1 MRNLV
6 GFFINRPM
14 LINII
19 VLAIIALGVKS
30 ATEIRKEGFP
40 EISMNKIIIQTIY
53 PGSSAGDV
61 ELNVTVPIE
70 DALEEIEGIKEI
82 LSVSE
87 EGVSRIEIQADDNA
101 SPEEFRKLY
110 NDAESA
116 LASISDLPKDIEGK
130 PSIQEFTSSDVPV
143 MEISYTG
150 EYKILKPYI
159 DRLELKLKKLSGVS
173 NVTTIGIPD
182 EEVQILV
189 DPVRAR
195 EQKIDL
201 KMILR
206 AIQKR
211 NLEGSGGTLES
222 FIGEK
227 KIVFLS
233 KFDRYQDVLDTNIIM
248 NNEGFGTKLKQIA
261 NLKVIPK
268 ESNLIVRNNGDRG
281 ATISIKKTGSS
292 DLIKTVDGINSFLE
306 KETLPDGVV
315 CKVLFDQSRLTR
327 DRISLLAG
335 NAVLGFI
342 LVVAVLLMIFNIKTA
357 VWTAFGIPFTLCGM
371 FIFMK
376 IYGISLNLISLGA
389 FIIILG
395 MLVDDAIVI
404 AEEINSNK
412 EQGME
417 PKDAAVEAVKKM
429 WVPVAASS
437 LTTMVAFS
445 PLFSLGGFPGKF
457 IWAIPLMVIVG
468 LLISLFESYFLLP
481 GHMSHG
487 KVKKTLKKPFV
498 IKFENLYEKAM
509 VKAVNR
515 KYLFISLMVILLM
528 ASVVLFARFVDKDPF
543 PQDAAEG
550 FSIAVTLPKGSPP
563 EETEK
568 SVIEMEQLLKKL
580 PENEI
585 VGFSSRIGTQSL
597 LSATT
602 MGTQN
607 NIAVIFVYL
616 KPFSQRDRTADQIM
630 AALKKDITR
639 AAVQSHS
646 LFVMNLSRLGPPMGR
661 PFEIRIISNDNE
673 LRGNKEREIR
683 KYLKTLPGIFD
694 IENDD
699 IEGKNELNLKIN
711 HDILSRTGLTVE
723 DVLTTLRIAFDGMIV
738 TNLSTVDKTIEFRL
752 RLNERARADKNFI
765 DNLPIANSMGNIINL
780 SMFTSLVEQQSRA
793 GIHHINGIRAT
804 TIFGNTDLKKI
815 SPVEVMN
822 KVRSLYPSDANVAIE
837 YSGQPVETNQ
847 IFSGL
852 ASAALAAFVGIYL
865 LISLILNSFSKP
877 LIIMTS
883 IPFLVIGFAFVLIT
897 HGIPASMMGGIAMV
911 GLMGVI
917 VNNSIIMA
925 DTIRGLSGDHQITKN
940 IIIKGAVSRLRPVL
954 LTTITTV
961 FGVLPTGY
969 GIGGSDPFLAHMS
982 LVLAYGL
989 LFGTAITLFM
999 VPLLFTASV
1008 DISNSAVRITK
1019 KFNITFL
1026 SRYLPPLR

>member
-1 MRNLV
+1 MSTLV

-19 VLAIIALGVKS
+19 VLAVIALGIKS
-30 ATEIRKEGFP
+30 VMELRKEGFP
-40 EISMNKIIIQTIY
+40 EISLNKIIIETIY

-61 ELNVTVPIE
+61 ELNVTIPIE
-70 DALEEIEGIKEI
+70 DALEELEGIKEV

-87 EGVSRIEIQADDNA
+87 EGISRIEVQADDNA
-101 SPEEFRKLY
+101 SPDEFRKLY
-110 NDAESA
+110 NDVESA
-116 LASISDLPKDIEGK
+116 LSSISDLPKDIEGK
-130 PSIQEFTSSDVPV
+130 PSIREYTSSDVPV
-143 MEISYTG
+143 MEISFTG
-150 EYKILKPYI
+150 KYEILKPYI
-159 DRLELKLKKLSGVS
+159 DRLETKIKKLSGVS
-173 NVTTIGIPD
+173 NVTAIGIPD

-189 DPVRAR
+189 DPIRAR
-195 EQKIDL
+195 KYKIDL

-233 KFDRYQDVLDTNIIM
+233 KYDHYKDVLDTNIIM
-248 NNEGFGTKLKQIA
+248 NDAGFGVKLKQIA
-261 NLKVIPK
+261 SLKVIPR
-268 ESNLIVRNNGDRG
+268 ERNLIVRNNGEKG
-281 ATISIKKTGSS
+281 ATLSIKKTGSS
-292 DLIKTVDGINSFLE
+292 DLVKTVDGINSFLE
-306 KETLPDGVV
+306 QETLPDGVTR
-315 CKVLFDQSRLTR
+315 KVLFDQSRLTR

-335 NAVLGFI
+335 NAVIGFI
-342 LVVAVLLMIFNIKTA
+342 LVVSVLFMIFDIKTA
-357 VWTAFGIPFTLCGM
+357 VWTAFGIPFTLFGM
-371 FIFMK
+371 FIFLK
-376 IYGISLNLISLGA
+376 TYGISLNLISLGG
-389 FIIILG
+389 FIIIIG

-412 EQGME
+412 ELGMN
-417 PKDAAVEAVKKM
+417 PKEAAIEAVKKM
-429 WVPVAASS
+429 WVPVAASC

-468 LLISLFESYFLLP
+468 LLISLFESYFILP

-487 KVKKTLKKPFV
+487 KVKKMVKKSFV
-498 IKFENLYEKAM
+498 IKIENIYEKSI
-509 VKAVNR
+509 VKAINR
-515 KYLFISLMVILLM
+515 KYLFVSFMIIILTGS
-528 ASVVLFARFVDKDPF
+528 AVLFARFVNKDPF

-550 FSIAVTLPKGSPP
+550 FSIAVTLPKGSHA

-568 SVIEMEQLLKKL
+568 SVIEMEKLLQQL

-585 VGFSSRIGTQSL
+585 RGFSSRIGTQSL

-616 KPFSQRDRTADQIM
+616 KPFSQRDRTAEQIM
-630 AALKKDITR
+630 TALKKDIADTATR
-639 AAVQSHS
+639 
-646 LFVMNLSRLGPPMGR
+646 LRTLYVMNLNRLGPPMGR
-661 PFEIRIISNDNE
+661 PFEIRIISNNNE
-673 LRGNKEREIR
+673 LRDDKEKEIR
-683 KYLKTLPGIFD
+683 KYLETLPGVFD

-711 HDILSRTGLTVE
+711 HNMLSRTGLTVE

-738 TNLSTVDKTIEFRL
+738 TSLSTVDKTIEFRL
-752 RLNERARADKNFI
+752 RLNERARANKHFI

-780 SMFTSLVEQQSRA
+780 SVFASIVEQPSRA
-793 GIHHINGIRAT
+793 SIHHVNGIRAT
-804 TIFGNTDLKKI
+804 TLFGNTDLKKI

-822 KVRSLYPSDANVAIE
+822 KVRSVFQSATNISIE
-837 YSGQPVETNQ
+837 YSGQPVETNL

-852 ASAALAAFVGIYL
+852 ASAAFAAFIGIYL

-911 GLMGVI
+911 GLMGII
-917 VNNSIIMA
+917 VNNSIIMVN
-925 DTIRGLSGDHQITKN
+925 TIRGLSVDGKITKDT
-940 IIIKGAVSRLRPVL
+940 IIQGAVSRLRPVL

-969 GIGGSDPFLAHMS
+969 GIGGSDPFLAQMS

-989 LFGTAITLFM
+989 LFGTVITLFM
-999 VPLLFTASV
+999 VPLLFTASM
-1008 DISNSAVRITK
+1008 DISNIIGRIPGK
-1019 KFNITFL
+1019 SNSI
-1026 SRYLPPLR
+1026 

>member
-1 MRNLV
+1 MSNLV
-6 GFFINRPM
+6 RFFINRPM
-14 LINII
+14 LINIM
-19 VLAIIALGVKS
+19 VLAVIALGIKS

-70 DALEEIEGIKEI
+70 DALEELEGIKDI
-82 LSVSE
+82 VSVTE
-87 EGVSRIEIQADDNA
+87 EGVSRIEVQADDNA

-110 NDAESA
+110 NDTESA
-116 LASISDLPKDIEGK
+116 LTSISDLPKDIEDK
-130 PSIQEFTSSDVPV
+130 PAISEFTSSDVPV
-143 MEISYTG
+143 MEIAYIG
-150 EYKILKPYI
+150 KYEILKPYI
-159 DRLELKLKKLSGVS
+159 DRLEMKLKKLSGVS

-182 EEVQILV
+182 EEIQILV
-189 DPVRAR
+189 DPIRAR

-201 KMILR
+201 RMILR

-233 KFDRYQDVLDTNIIM
+233 KFDNYKDVLETNIIM
-248 NNEGFGTKLKQIA
+248 NDAGFGVKLKQIA
-261 NLKVIPK
+261 TLKVIPK
-268 ESNLIVRNNGDRG
+268 ERNLIVRNNGGRG

-292 DLIKTVDGINSFLE
+292 DLIKTVNGINSFLE
-306 KETLPDGVV
+306 RETLPDGVTS
-315 CKVLFDQSRLTR
+315 KVLFDQSRLTR
-327 DRISLLAG
+327 DRISLLVG
-335 NAVLGFI
+335 NAIIGFI
-342 LVVAVLLMIFNIKTA
+342 LVVAVLLMVFDIKTA

-371 FIFMK
+371 LIFLK
-376 IYGISLNLISLGA
+376 FYGISLNLISLGG
-389 FIIILG
+389 FIIIIG

-404 AEEINSNK
+404 AEEINNNK
-412 EQGME
+412 ELGMA
-417 PKDAAVEAVKKM
+417 PKEAAVDAVKKM
-429 WVPVAASS
+429 WIPVAASS

-468 LLISLFESYFLLP
+468 LSISLFESYFILP
-481 GHMSHG
+481 GHISHG
-487 KVKKTLKKPFV
+487 KVKKSVKKSFV
-498 IKFENLYEKAM
+498 IKIENVYEQAIG
-509 VKAVNR
+509 KAVNR
-515 KYLFISLMVILLM
+515 KYLFISFLVILLVIS
-528 ASVVLFARFVDKDPF
+528 AVLFAGFVDKDPF

-550 FSIAVTLPKGSPP
+550 FSIAVTLAKGSHP

-568 SVIEMEQLLKKL
+568 SVMAMEKLLQKL
-580 PENEI
+580 PANEI
-585 VGFSSRIGTQSL
+585 IGFSSRIGTQSL

-607 NIAVIFVYL
+607 NLAVIFVYL
-616 KPFSQRDRTADQIM
+616 KPFSQRDRTAVQIM
-630 AALKKDITR
+630 AALKKDITH
-639 AAVQSHS
+639 AADTSHTVY
-646 LFVMNLSRLGPPMGR
+646 VMNLNRLGPPMGR

-673 LRGNKEREIR
+673 LRGNKEKEIR
-683 KYLKTLPGIFD
+683 KYLGTLPGVFD

-711 HDILSRTGLTVE
+711 HDILSKTGLTVE
-723 DVLTTLRIAFDGMIV
+723 DVLTTLRIAFDGMIA
-738 TNLSTVDKTIEFRL
+738 TKLSTVDKTVDFRL
-752 RLNERARADKNFI
+752 RLNERARANKDFI

-780 SMFTSLVEQQSRA
+780 SMFTSFVEQPSRA

-804 TIFGNTDLKKI
+804 TIFGNTNLKEI

-822 KVRSLYPSDANVAIE
+822 KVRSVFPSDTDVSIE
-837 YSGQPVETNQ
+837 YSGQPVETKL

-852 ASAALAAFVGIYL
+852 ASSALVAFVGIYL
-865 LISLILNSFSKP
+865 LIALILNSFSKP

-883 IPFLVIGFAFVLIT
+883 IPFLVIGFAFVLIS

-917 VNNSIIMA
+917 VNNSIIMVDA
-925 DTIRGLSGDHQITKN
+925 IRNLSVDGQISKN
-940 IIIKGAVSRLRPVL
+940 SIIQGAVSRLRPVL

-961 FGVLPTGY
+961 LGVLPTGY

-989 LFGTAITLFM
+989 LFGTVITLFM
-999 VPLLFTASV
+999 VPLLFTV
-1008 DISNSAVRITK
+1008 GMDISNIIGRIPEK
-1019 KFNITFL
+1019 SKSI
-1026 SRYLPPLR
+1026 

>member
-1 MRNLV
+1 MKNLV

-14 LINII
+14 LINIM
-19 VLAIIALGVKS
+19 VLAVIALGIKS
-30 ATEIRKEGFP
+30 VSEIRKEGFP

-53 PGSSAGDV
+53 PGSSANDV

-70 DALEEIEGIKEI
+70 DALEELEGIKEI
-82 LSVSE
+82 ISVSE
-87 EGVSRIEIQADDNA
+87 EGVSRIEVQADDNA
-101 SPEEFRKLY
+101 TPEEFRKLY
-110 NDAESA
+110 NYAESA

-130 PSIQEFTSSDVPV
+130 PSISEYTSSDVPII
-143 MEISYTG
+143 EISYTG
-150 EYKILKPYI
+150 KYEILKPYI
-159 DRLELKLKKLSGVS
+159 DRLELKLRRLSGVS

-182 EEVQILV
+182 EEIHILV
-189 DPVRAR
+189 DPIRAR
-195 EQKIDL
+195 ENKIDL

-233 KFDRYQDVLDTNIIM
+233 KFENYKDVLETNIIM
-248 NNEGFGTKLKQIA
+248 NDAGFGVKLKQIA
-261 NLKVIPK
+261 TLKVTPR
-268 ESNLIVRNNGDRG
+268 ERNLIVRNNGDRG

-292 DLIKTVDGINSFLE
+292 DLIKTVDGINIFLAN
-306 KETLPDGVV
+306 ETLPDGVTS
-315 CKVLFDQSRLTR
+315 KVLFDQSRLTR

-335 NAVLGFI
+335 NAVVGFI
-342 LVVAVLLMIFNIKTA
+342 LVVAILLIIFDIKTA
-357 VWTAFGIPFTLCGM
+357 FWTGFGIPFTLCGM

-376 IYGISLNLISLGA
+376 IYGISLNLISLGG

-404 AEEINSNK
+404 VEEISSNK
-412 EQGME
+412 ELGMAPIE
-417 PKDAAVEAVKKM
+417 ASVEAVKKM
-429 WVPVAASS
+429 WIPVAASS

-457 IWAIPLMVIVG
+457 IWAIPLMVIIG
-468 LLISLFESYFLLP
+468 LSISLFESYFLLP

-487 KVKKTLKKPFV
+487 KVKKTVKRAFM
-498 IKFENLYEKAM
+498 IKLEGLYEKLI
-509 VKAVNR
+509 VKAIAH
-515 KYLFISLMVILLM
+515 KYLFISSIFIILIF
-528 ASVVLFARFVDKDPF
+528 SIVLFARFVDKDPF

-550 FSIAVTLPKGSPP
+550 FSIAVTLPKGSLP

-568 SVIEMEQLLKKL
+568 SVIEMEKLLKKL

-585 VGFSSRIGTQSL
+585 IGFSSRIGTQSL
-597 LSATT
+597 LSGTT

-607 NIAVIFVYL
+607 NIAVLFIYL

-630 AALKKDITR
+630 AALKKDINKI
-639 AAVQSHS
+639 AIQSHP
-646 LFVMNLSRLGPPMGR
+646 LFVMNLNRLGPPMGR
-661 PFEIRIISNDNE
+661 PFEIRVISNNNE
-673 LRGNKEREIR
+673 LREKKEKEIR
-683 KYLKTLPGIFD
+683 KYLETLPGVYD

-711 HDILSRTGLTVE
+711 HNILSRTGLTVE
-723 DVLTTLRIAFDGMIV
+723 DVLTTLRIGFDGIIA

-752 RLNERARADKNFI
+752 RLNERARANKDFI
-765 DNLPIANSMGNIINL
+765 DSLPIANSMGNIINL
-780 SMFTSLVEQQSRA
+780 SMFTSLVEQPSRA

-804 TIFGNTDLKKI
+804 TIFGNTNLKEI

-822 KVRSLYPSDANVAIE
+822 KVRAVFPSDTNVSIE
-837 YSGQPVETNQ
+837 YSGQPVETNL
-847 IFSGL
+847 IFAGL
-852 ASAALAAFVGIYL
+852 ASAAFIAFIGIYL

-917 VNNSIIMA
+917 VNNSIIMV
-925 DTIRGLSGDHQITKN
+925 DTIRGLSVDKIITKN
-940 IIIKGAVSRLRPVL
+940 IIVQGAVSRLRPVL

-989 LFGTAITLFM
+989 LFGTVITLLM
-999 VPLLFTASV
+999 VPLLFSAGM
-1008 DISNSAVRITK
+1008 DISNFTGRISNK
-1019 KFNITFL
+1019 LNHILNIF
-1026 SRYLPPLR
+1026 

>member
-1 MRNLV
+1 MGTLV
-6 GFFINRPM
+6 RFFINRPM
-14 LINII
+14 LINIM
-19 VLAIIALGVKS
+19 VLAIIALGIKS
-30 ATEIRKEGFP
+30 VTEIRKEGFP

-70 DALEEIEGIKEI
+70 DALEELEGIKEI
-82 LSVSE
+82 VSISE
-87 EGVSRIEIQADDNA
+87 ESLSRVEVQADENA
-101 SPEEFRKLY
+101 SPEEFKKLY
-110 NDAESA
+110 YDTESA
-116 LASISDLPKDIEGK
+116 ITSITDLPQDIEGK
-130 PSIQEFTSSDVPV
+130 PSISEYTSSDVPV
-143 MEISYTG
+143 LEISYTG
-150 EYKILKPYI
+150 KYKILKPYI
-159 DRLELKLKKLSGVS
+159 DRLELKLKKISGVS

-195 EQKIDL
+195 EHKIDL

-206 AIQKR
+206 SIQKR

-227 KIVFLS
+227 KIVFLN
-233 KFDRYQDVLDTNIIM
+233 KYENYKDVLKTNIIM
-248 NNEGFGTKLKQIA
+248 NDAGFGVKLKQIA
-261 NLKVIPK
+261 TLKVIP
-268 ESNLIVRNNGDRG
+268 EERNLIVRNNGDRG

-292 DLIKTVDGINSFLE
+292 DLIKTVDGINSFLK
-306 KETLPDGVV
+306 KENLPNGVT

-335 NAVLGFI
+335 NAIIGFI
-342 LVVAVLLMIFNIKTA
+342 LVLAVLFMIFDIKTA
-357 VWTAFGIPFTLCGM
+357 AWTAFGIPFTLCGM
-371 FIFMK
+371 FIFLK
-376 IYGISLNLISLGA
+376 IYGISMNLISLGG
-389 FIIILG
+389 FIIIIG

-404 AEEINSNK
+404 TEEIISNK
-412 EQGME
+412 ELGMD
-417 PKDAAVEAVKKM
+417 PKEAAVEAVKKM
-429 WVPVAASS
+429 WIPVAASC

-457 IWAIPLMVIVG
+457 IWAIPLMVIIG
-468 LLISLFESYFLLP
+468 LLISLFESYFILP
-481 GHMSHG
+481 GHMAHG
-487 KVKKTLKKPFV
+487 KVKKAVKKTFV
-498 IKFENLYEKAM
+498 VKIENLYEKAI
-509 VKAVNR
+509 VKAVNH
-515 KYLFISLMVILLM
+515 KYLFISFMVILLIGS
-528 ASVVLFARFVDKDPF
+528 AALFAKFVNKDPF

-550 FSIAVTLPKGSPP
+550 FNITVTLPKGSHP

-568 SVIEMEQLLKKL
+568 SVIKMEKLLKKL

-585 VGFSSRIGTQSL
+585 IGFSSRIGTQSL

-616 KPFSQRDRTADQIM
+616 TPFSQRERTAEQVMI
-630 AALKKDITR
+630 ALKKDITH
-639 AAVQSHS
+639 ATPQPHS
-646 LFVMNLSRLGPPMGR
+646 LFVMKLNRLGPPMGH
-661 PFEIRIISNDNE
+661 PFEIRIISNNNK
-673 LRGNKEREIR
+673 LRGKKIKEIK
-683 KYLKTLPGIFD
+683 KYLETLPGVFD

-711 HDILSRTGLTVE
+711 HELLSRTGLTVE
-723 DVLTTLRIAFDGMIV
+723 DVLTTLRIAFDGMIA
-738 TNLSTVDKTIEFRL
+738 TNLSTVDKTIDFRL
-752 RLNERARADKNFI
+752 RLNERARANRHFI
-765 DNLPIANSMGNIINL
+765 ENLPIANSMGNIINL
-780 SMFTSLVEQQSRA
+780 STFTSFVEQPSR
-793 GIHHINGIRAT
+793 GSIHHINGIRAT
-804 TIFGNTDLKKI
+804 TIFGNTKLREI

-822 KVRSLYPSDANVAIE
+822 KVRSVFPSDTNVAVE
-837 YSGQPVETNQ
+837 YSGQPVETNL

-852 ASAALAAFVGIYL
+852 ASAALAAFIGIYL

-897 HGIPASMMGGIAMV
+897 HGIPASMMGGIAIV
-911 GLMGVI
+911 GLMGII
-917 VNNSIIMA
+917 VNNSIIMV
-925 DTIRGLSGDHQITKN
+925 DTIRNLSVNSQITKN
-940 IIIKGAVSRLRPVL
+940 IIIQGAVSRLRPVL

-989 LFGTAITLFM
+989 LFGTIITLFM
-999 VPLLFTASV
+999 IPLLFTAGI
-1008 DISNSAVRITK
+1008 DISNITK
-1019 KFNITFL
+1019 KL
-1026 SRYLPPLR
+1026 SQKPHSRESL

>member
-1 MRNLV
+1 MGSLIR
-6 GFFINRPM
+6 FFISRPM

-19 VLAIIALGVKS
+19 VLAVIGLGIKS
-30 ATEIRKEGFP
+30 VIEVRKEGFP

-70 DALEEIEGIKEI
+70 EALEELEGIKEI

-101 SPEEFRKLY
+101 PPEEFRKLY
-110 NDAESA
+110 GEVESA
-116 LASISDLPKDIEGK
+116 LSGISDLPKDIEGS
-130 PSIQEFTSSDVPV
+130 PSISEYTSSDVPV
-143 MEISYTG
+143 MEISFTG
-150 EYKILKPYI
+150 KYEILKPYI
-159 DRLELKLKKLSGVS
+159 DRLEPKIKKLPGVS

-189 DPVRAR
+189 DPLRAR
-195 EQKIDL
+195 EYKIDL

-222 FIGEK
+222 FVGEK

-233 KFDRYQDVLDTNIIM
+233 KYDHYKDILDTNIIM
-248 NNEGFGTKLKQIA
+248 NDAGFGVKLRQVA
-261 NLKVIPK
+261 SLKVIPK
-268 ESNLIVRNNGDRG
+268 ERNLIVRNNGSRG
-281 ATISIKKTGSS
+281 ATISIKKTGTS
-292 DLIKTVDGINSFLE
+292 DLIKTVDGINSFL
-306 KETLPDGVV
+306 KQETLPDGVSR
-315 CKVLFDQSRLTR
+315 KVLFDQSRLTR

-335 NAVLGFI
+335 NAVVGFI
-342 LVVAVLLMIFNIKTA
+342 LVVAVLFMIFDMKTA
-357 VWTAFGIPFTLCGM
+357 VWTAFGIPFTLFGM
-371 FIFMK
+371 FIFLK
-376 IYGISLNLISLGA
+376 NYGISLNLISLGG
-389 FIIILG
+389 FIIIIG

-404 AEEINSNK
+404 AEEISSNK
-412 EQGME
+412 ELGLE
-417 PKDAAVEAVKKM
+417 PKEAAVQAVKKM

-468 LLISLFESYFLLP
+468 LLISLFESYFILP

-487 KVKKTLKKPFV
+487 KVKKNVKKAFV
-498 IKFENLYEKAM
+498 QKIERVYEKAI
-509 VKAVNR
+509 VKAVRR
-515 KYLFISLMVILLM
+515 KYIFISCMVFILIGSM
-528 ASVVLFARFVDKDPF
+528 ALFVRFVNKDPF

-550 FSIAVTLPKGSPP
+550 FSIAVTLPRGSYA

-568 SVIEMEQLLKKL
+568 SVIAVEKLLQKL

-585 VGFSSRIGTQSL
+585 IGFSSRIGTQSL

-630 AALKKDITR
+630 AALKKDIAKT
-639 AAVQSHS
+639 AGQPHA
-646 LFVMNLSRLGPPMGR
+646 LFVMNLNRLGPPMGR
-661 PFEIRIISNDNE
+661 PFEIRIISNNNE
-673 LRGNKEREIR
+673 LRKNKENEIR
-683 KYLKTLPGIFD
+683 KYLGTLPGVFD
-694 IENDD
+694 VENDD

-738 TNLSTVDKTIEFRL
+738 TSLSTVDKTVEFRL

-780 SMFTSLVEQQSRA
+780 SMFTSFVEQPSRA
-793 GIHHINGIRAT
+793 GIHHVNGIRAT
-804 TIFGNTDLKKI
+804 TLFGNTDLKKI
-815 SPVEVMN
+815 SPVDVMSR
-822 KVRSLYPSDANVAIE
+822 VRSLFPSDANVSIE
-837 YSGQPVETNQ
+837 YSGQPVETNL

-852 ASAALAAFVGIYL
+852 ASAALAAFAGIYL
-865 LISLILNSFSKP
+865 LISLMLNSFSKP

-883 IPFLVIGFAFVLIT
+883 IPFLVIGFAFVLIS

-917 VNNSIIMA
+917 VNNSIIMV
-925 DTIRGLSGDHQITKN
+925 DTIRGLAADGRISKE
-940 IIIKGAVSRLRPVL
+940 IIIQGAVSRLRPVL

-989 LFGTAITLFM
+989 LFGTVITLFM
-999 VPLLFTASV
+999 VPLLFMTGI
-1008 DISNSAVRITK
+1008 D
-1019 KFNITFL
+1019 L
-1026 SRYLPPLR
+1026 SRIAGRVIKGK